1 MADTL
6 LVDSQLR
13 IVFDMGLDA
22 NGKQLYETENYN
34 HIKTTVSAEE
44 LLQAAQAIV
53 SLQTE
58 SLAFVE
64 RNDTYQVTA

>member
-22 NGKQLYETENYN
+22 NGKQLYKTKNYN
-34 HIKTTVSAEE
+34 LIKTTVSAEE

-58 SLAFVE
+58 PLAFVE
-64 RNDTYQVTA
+64 RNDTYHVTA